1 MPFKDF
7 SLFVNDTKVGEPFAE
22 ALKSGKIFASRC
34 DKCGRMF
41 FPPRPECPDCL
52 TEDISYVEAPTQGK
66 LLSFTAVFIPPA
78 HYAASPSKMPF
89 SKVTQTPC
97 PVGVVAV
104 AGDLRIMGWIPG
116 MALRD
121 IKVGS
126 LFDVEA
132 KTLKNGQLTIILSPV

>member
-1 MPFKDF
+1 MNSNANDN
-7 SLFVNDTKVGEPFAE
+7 LYIVNDVPFQPELPKLLRRLRVKAGSPYQADVERVLAE
-22 ALKSGKIFASRC
+22 AQAIA
-34 DKCGRMF
+34 
-41 FPPRPECPDCL
+41 RPKAL
-52 TEDISYVEAPTQGK
+52 Y
-66 LLSFTAVFIPPA
+66 
-78 HYAASPSKMPF
+78 
-89 SKVTQTPC
+89 KVAQTPC

-116 MALRD
+116 MALKD